1 MKKAFT
7 LVELLVGVSIIVV
20 AFTLATNYFIRG
32 VRVQKRVLDLRE
44 VLDSLSYVLEY
55 TASQLR
61 MAKRDDVAIEFPGLG
76 SQTKNC
82 LTKNEG
88 NFETPET
95 PGNSIRFRN
104 YKNQCQRIY
113 LDGGRIKVSFDDG
126 SPLDLTPSYLE
137 VQSLQFIV
145 SGDNV
150 FPKKDTLQPRV
161 TILIQAR
168 KRNRPDTQIT
178 VQTTISQRD
187 FDY

>member
-88 NFETPET
+88 NFEAS
-95 PGNSIRFRN
+95 GNSIRFRN
-104 YKNQCQRIY
+104 YKNQCQKIY
-113 LDGGRIKVSFDDG
+113 LDGKRIKVSFDDD
-126 SPLDLTPSYLE
+126 STLDLTPSYLE

-150 FPKKDTLQPRV
+150 SPKDTLQPRV
-161 TILIQAR
+161 TILIQAQ
-168 KRNRPDTQIT
+168 KTNRPDTQIT

>member
-88 NFETPET
+88 NFEAS
-95 PGNSIRFRN
+95 GNSILFRN
-104 YKNQCQRIY
+104 YKNQCQKIY
-113 LDGGRIKVSFDDG
+113 LDGERIKVSFDAG

-150 FPKKDTLQPRV
+150 SPKDTLQPRV
-161 TILIQAR
+161 TILIKAQ
-168 KRNRPDTQIT
+168 KKNRPDTQIT